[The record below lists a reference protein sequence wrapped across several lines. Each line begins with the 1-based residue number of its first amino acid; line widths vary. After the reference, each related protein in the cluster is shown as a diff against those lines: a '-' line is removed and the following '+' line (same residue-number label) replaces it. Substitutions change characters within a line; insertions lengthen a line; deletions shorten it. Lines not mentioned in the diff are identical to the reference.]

1 MDYRLQTFLLKLC
14 NFDDRTI
21 ITICKISFG
30 CRRELV
36 DTDELRFVANNID
49 NIDSIQ

>member
-1 MDYRLQTFLLKLC
+1 MIGQL
-14 NFDDRTI
+14 I
-21 ITICKISFG
+21 ICKISFRY
-30 CRRELV
+30 RRELV